1 MRVGFIKQIGFGAPN
16 PRREACAILALAVLQ
31 TTTPAFAADAW
42 RIDPARTTIGFAIDA
57 VGFPRTEGRF
67 HRFEGRISVD
77 FDHPGRSSVVFHVQS
92 QSIDV
97 GSPSF
102 SDYVRSAAFL
112 NSAGHPSIDFVSTS
126 VERINDHAVR
136 VSGALTLIGVTK
148 PIAVDVAVERGEA
161 GGRRRLAFHAETK
174 IDRLAFGMN
183 SGYPLVSREV
193 DLKISSEAE
202 EI

>member
-1 MRVGFIKQIGFGAPN
+1 MEAPVTRVRLSRFAGTSAVV
-16 PRREACAILALAVLQ
+16 ALAVLQ
-31 TTTPAFAADAW
+31 ATASALAADDW

-67 HRFEGRISVD
+67 HRFEGRVSVD

-92 QSIDV
+92 QSVDV

-102 SDYVRSAAFL
+102 GDYLRSPAFL
-112 NSAGHPSIDFVSTS
+112 DSARRPSIDFVSTS
-126 VERINDHAVR
+126 VERLNDHAVR
-136 VSGALTLIGVTK
+136 VSGQLTLLGVAK
-148 PIAVDVAVERGEA
+148 PITVDVAVERGKS
-161 GGRRRLAFHAETK
+161 GGKRRLEFHAETR

-193 DLKISSEAE
+193 DLKITSAAE

>member
-1 MRVGFIKQIGFGAPN
+1 MEAPVTLVEYLHISRVA
-16 PRREACAILALAVLQ
+16 RTLLALAALQ
-31 TTTPAFAADAW
+31 TSASAFAADDW

-57 VGFPRTEGRF
+57 VGFPRTKGRF
-67 HRFEGRISVD
+67 RRFEGRILVD

-92 QSIDV
+92 QSVDV

-102 SDYVRSAAFL
+102 SDYVRSPAFL
-112 NSAGHPSIDFVSTS
+112 DSARRPSIDFVSTS
-126 VERINDHAVR
+126 VELINDHAVR
-136 VSGALTLIGVTK
+136 VSGALTLLGVTK
-148 PIAVDVAVERGEA
+148 PITVNVAVERSES
-161 GGRRRLAFHAETK
+161 GGRRLEFHAETR

-193 DLKISSEAE
+193 DLEITSAAE